1 MSRLTQVQRV
11 KAFGNPGDA
20 GEVRLVRTP
29 WYLPGG
35 KEHIQVWVHRHI
47 EEVLLHSMAHA
58 VRPAWT
64 PQRIDSYNPRKIRGS
79 TNWSL
84 HSWGLAFDFFAT
96 PPGVPP
102 PGGVWKP
109 HDHVTHEFAEAFEMH
124 GFSWGRH
131 WERED
136 WPHIEWAGPPP

>member
-1 MSRLTQVQRV
+1 MARLTQVHRV
-11 KAFGNPGDA
+11 KHFGNPGQKSA
-20 GEVRLVRTP
+20 MSWVRTP
-29 WYLPGG
+29 WTDPLDGDHLY
-35 KEHIQVWVHRHI
+35 VWVHDLIR
-47 EEVLLHSMAHA
+47 EPLLHSMAHA

-64 PQRIDSYNPRKIRGS
+64 PQRIDSLAIRKIRGS
-79 TNWSL
+79 TQWSL

-96 PPGVPP
+96 PRDVNP

-109 HDHVTHEFAEAFEMH
+109 DDHVTQDFAEAFEQH
-124 GFSWGRH
+124 GFTWGRR